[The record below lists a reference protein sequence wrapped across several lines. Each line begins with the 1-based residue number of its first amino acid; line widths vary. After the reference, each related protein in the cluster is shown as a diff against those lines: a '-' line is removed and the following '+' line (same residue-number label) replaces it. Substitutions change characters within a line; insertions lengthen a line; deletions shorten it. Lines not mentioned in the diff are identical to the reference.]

1 MPLAS
6 LAPTSSFSMIS
17 QALAEP
23 VAHQLGNVCNLSL
36 TMPEPTDS
44 APQQLKRVVG
54 LPGAVTLGL
63 GSILGTGVFVSL
75 LFAVQLAGE
84 WAVLSVAIA
93 AGLAVCNGLSSA
105 QLAASHPVS
114 GGAYEY
120 GYRFLNPTLG
130 FNAGWMFL
138 VAKGASAAT
147 AALALG
153 ECVRLIVPGAD
164 AVDTRVF
171 AGAAIAVLTGLVL
184 SGVRRSVRV
193 NAVIVGLVLLSLG
206 AFAATAFVHSTTS
219 FSFRA
224 ETFSYSHVFH
234 AAALSFVAY
243 TGYGRVATMGEEIR
257 DPARNIPR
265 AVIATLVTTLVTYLV
280 ITLAIV
286 ALVAPA
292 PNLNSA
298 DAAGSLDQLLSDG
311 QTNST
316 AAAIVRAGAMIAMLG
331 VLLNLILGLSR
342 VALAMARRNDLPKF
356 FSVISQNNDSP
367 HRAVILVA
375 VMITALA
382 MNGDLLRTWS
392 ISAFTVLI
400 YYATANLCALRQPA
414 EERRYSRLVSMAGFC
429 GCLGLIPFLS
439 PKTMVTGAGFM
450 VAGFAVKL
458 IASIRQKKTL

>member
-1 MPLAS
+1 
-6 LAPTSSFSMIS
+6 
-17 QALAEP
+17 
-23 VAHQLGNVCNLSL
+23 
-36 TMPEPTDS
+36 MPEPAEP

-75 LFAVQLAGE
+75 LFAVNLAGE

-93 AGLAVCNGLSSA
+93 AGLAICNGLSSA

-147 AALALG
+147 AALAFG
-153 ECVRLIVPGAD
+153 ECIRQVVPGAD
-164 AVDTRVF
+164 SVDVRVF

-193 NAVIVGLVLLSLG
+193 NAVIVGLVLVALG
-206 AFAATAFVHSTTS
+206 TFIVTAFANSAASI
-219 FSFRA
+219 SFRA
-224 ETFSYSHVFH
+224 ETFSYTHVFH

-257 DPARNIPR
+257 EPTRNIPR

-280 ITLAIV
+280 VTLAIV
-286 ALVAPA
+286 ALVAPT
-292 PNLNSA
+292 PGLNLA
-298 DAAGSLDQLLSDG
+298 DAAGSLDQLLSDA
-311 QTNST
+311 QANST

-342 VALAMARRNDLPKF
+342 VALAMARRSDLPEF

-367 HRAVILVA
+367 HRAVVLVA
-375 VMITALA
+375 VMIGALA

-392 ISAFTVLI
+392 ISAFTVLV
-400 YYATANLCALRQPA
+400 YYATANLCALRQPP
-414 EERRYSRLVSMAGFC
+414 EERRYPRLVSAAGFC
-429 GCLGLIPFLS
+429 GCLGLIPFLA
-439 PKTMVTGAGFM
+439 PKTMVIGAGFM
-450 VAGFAVKL
+450 VAGFVVKL
-458 IASIRQKKTL
+458 IAKVWKRKTS